1 MVHLDR
7 RGSAHRKV
15 LQVHLRRNRLN
26 SMEDIQV
33 RLMRRWVNKAMIQS
47 FHYWMMLNDFRMVYF
62 RIYFRDL
69 KSVLM
74 METWIGA
81 DVMMTS

>member
-1 MVHLDR
+1 
-7 RGSAHRKV
+7 
-15 LQVHLRRNRLN
+15 
-26 SMEDIQV
+26 MEGIQV

-47 FHYWMMLNDFRMVYF
+47 FHYLMMLNDFRMVYF

-74 METWIGA
+74 MMETWIGA
-81 DVMMTS
+81 DVMMMTS